1 MKRQGINELLER
13 LLGLENL
20 SVCGASLRP
29 DGLVVQVHPSQYAMQ
44 CGVCGDICSGYDRR
58 PERRW
63 RHLALEHTPI
73 WLSYAPRRVKCASHG
88 VRVQRVPW
96 ATHASRVTTELE
108 QMTRWLSRSLG
119 RPAISRMLGIS
130 RYSVGTLLQR
140 DVVPLPDRKRIEER
154 YLIGADGLSH
164 RLHPQHLSRVK
175 ERLEARVHAEAP
187 QRTRLVEEPGRT
199 AFA

>member
-1 MKRQGINELLER
+1 MKRPGINELMEQLLE
-13 LLGLENL
+13 LENL
-20 SVCGASLRP
+20 SVYGASLRP
-29 DGLVVQVHPSQYAMQ
+29 DGLVVQVNPSRYAMK
-44 CGVCGDICSGYDRR
+44 CGVCEDICAGYDRR

-96 ATHASRVTTELE
+96 AAHASRVTSELE

-130 RYSVGTLLQR
+130 GYSVGTLLRR
-140 DVVPLPDRKRIEER
+140 DVVLLPDRKRIEER
-154 YLIGADGLSH
+154 YLIGADALSH
-164 RLHPQHLSRVK
+164 RLHPRHLAMVK
-175 ERLEARVHAEAP
+175 EQLETWVHDEAREVP
-187 QRTRLVEEPGRT
+187 RTVEVPRRM